1 MYQHNM
7 QPRQP
12 RTCHDQYLSEYSLK
26 EASSWNHTAPQ
37 KSQTFQCPTAHPW
50 ISSSRLSLATT
61 QNWVEW
67 KRNGEVGLIYSVFSD
82 TRDLYA
88 CFSKITLISP
98 SQLRQNCIQHLQDS
112 IPNSWKYNLQ
122 GQVFF
127 TTLEPPDSD
136 VSSLA
141 LEQSLL
147 RRRHFLMNC
156 KNLSF

>member
-67 KRNGEVGLIYSVFSD
+67 KRNGRSGWYIPYFRTHVTYMLVFLNHLD
-82 TRDLYA
+82 
-88 CFSKITLISP
+88 ITFATETKLHPTS
-98 SQLRQNCIQHLQDS
+98 SRLHTKQLEIQPARSSFFHN
-112 IPNSWKYNLQ
+112 PGTSWFRCKFT
-122 GQVFF
+122 GFRTESAEE
-127 TTLEPPDSD
+127 TTLPDE
-136 VSSLA
+136 L
-141 LEQSLL
+141 
-147 RRRHFLMNC
+147 
-156 KNLSF
+156 